1 MASDIVLKDNNEVHV
16 NGWRLVLNGADLV
29 IDAGQV
35 RRTNSSDFR
44 RAIVHGSNDTLIIN
58 FANDYPNGVIIQ
70 SDMNVNGKLQVK
82 SLESTDEIN
91 SQSGVTAHG
100 DVKARALEVSE
111 AVKGKTLE
119 ASQAITVGGKTA
131 INSTNIGLQ
140 LGEDNGRAIDVRG
153 KGLQIRGGIHVME
166 QAYFTL
172 PIRVSDITI
181 APPPGSEWGYPPYSL
196 LERIRELELRIQALE
211 NA

>member
-16 NGWRLVLNGADLV
+16 NGWRLVLNGPDLV

-35 RRTNSSDFR
+35 RRTNNSDFR
-44 RAIVHGSNDTLIIN
+44 RAIVHGPNDTLIIN
-58 FANDYPNGVIIQ
+58 YSNDYPNGVIVQ
-70 SDMNVNGKLQVK
+70 SGMTVNGKLHVN

-100 DVKARALEVSE
+100 DIKARAVEVTK
-111 AVKGKTLE
+111 AVKGTTLE
-119 ASQAITVGGKTA
+119 ASQAITVGEKTA
-131 INSTNIGLQ
+131 IKSTNIGLQ
-140 LGEDNGRAIDVRG
+140 LGEDDGRAIDVRG
-153 KGLQIRGGIHVME
+153 KGLQIRGGMHVME

-181 APPPGSEWGYPPYSL
+181 APPPSSQGGDPPYSL
-196 LERIRELELRIQALE
+196 LDRIRELERRIQVLE